1 MLSHVSKYA
10 KCLKETTKKQ
20 DEVSGKIITI
30 IGRLI
35 LKCLQNKIICTSK
48 RNRMESYIT
57 KYKKL
62 NILITCSSSITPD
75 YNIFIISFSTIH
87 LNEKELKQ
95 LQKELDYSFVDKNK
109 YVKKEYCMKLGKSC
123 RSSGQ
128 GS

>member
-20 DEVSGKIITI
+20 DKVSGKIITI

-57 KYKKL
+57 KYKKTEHI
-62 NILITCSSSITPD
+62 NNMQFFHNT
-75 YNIFIISFSTIH
+75 
-87 LNEKELKQ
+87 
-95 LQKELDYSFVDKNK
+95 
-109 YVKKEYCMKLGKSC
+109 
-123 RSSGQ
+123 
-128 GS
+128 